1 MYVLLLIVLFLTC
14 AHVDESQEQVSYS
27 KVDDEI
33 LIKTVKVITNLDS
46 LICSF
51 IKKTEHFQLT
61 QTSYDLLSFKQQEE
75 LSVCARYADIELEI
89 VADKK
94 ETKTKHSDR
103 LSFFVYNKYFDR
115 LEQGDLALEVVVST
129 SAYTG
134 TKHLYLIKGNAAD
147 NTFTIAYLIGTSK
160 L

>member
-1 MYVLLLIVLFLTC
+1 MYVFLLILLFLTC

-33 LIKTVKVITNLDS
+33 LMETVKVIDNLDS

-51 IKKTEHFQLT
+51 IKKTEHFQLI

-75 LSVCARYADIELEI
+75 LSVCARYADVNLEI
-89 VADKK
+89 VADRK

-103 LSFFVYNKYFDR
+103 LSICVYDKYFDR
-115 LEQGDLALEVVVST
+115 LEQGDLALEVIVST
-129 SAYTG
+129 SEYTG
-134 TKHLYLIKGNAAD
+134 KKHLYLLKGNTAD
-147 NTFTIAYLIGTSK
+147 STYTIAYLIGSSK